1 MLFNFITL
9 FPERIEAYFSTS
21 LPAKAIEKGILKIKT
36 VQLRDFADNKHNR
49 VDDTIYGGGPGMLLQ
64 VGPIFRAL
72 ESLGEDRGHVVLLS
86 ASGATFDQSTAEEM
100 QLNYDKITFISGY
113 YEGVDHRVT
122 EHLIDR
128 EVALGNYVISSGDVA
143 ALCVADAVSRLV
155 PGFLG
160 KISSLDE
167 ESHNR
172 MDVLEYPQYTK
183 PREFNG
189 WTVPDVL
196 VEGNHKEIERW
207 REANRKSRKNFIGRE
222 E

>member
-9 FPERIEAYFSTS
+9 FPERIETYFSTS
-21 LPAKAIEKGILKIKT
+21 LPAKAVERGVLKIRT
-36 VQLRDFADNKHNR
+36 IQLRDFADNKHNR

-64 VGPIFRAL
+64 VAPIFRAL
-72 ESLGEDRGHVVLLS
+72 ESLGSDKGHVVLLS
-86 ASGATFDQSTAEEM
+86 ASGQTFEQSIAEEM
-100 QLNYDKITFISGY
+100 QREYDKITFISGY
-113 YEGVDHRVT
+113 YEGVDHRVS

-143 ALCVADAVSRLV
+143 AICVADSISRLV

-167 ESHNR
+167 ESHNICN
-172 MDVLEYPQYTK
+172 VLEYPQYTK
-183 PREFNG
+183 PRDFNG
-189 WTVPDVL
+189 WKVPDVL

-207 REANRKSRKNFIGRE
+207 REANRKSRKIIIGRE